1 MNGWY
6 IANIVFGGLVGFLI
20 VDPATGAMYSLS
32 PNDVNTLL
40 EISNTESNK
49 MQNNQ
54 NLTVMLIDEVPKDML
69 ARAQFIKQI

>member
-1 MNGWY
+1 
-6 IANIVFGGLVGFLI
+6 
-20 VDPATGAMYSLS
+20 MYSLS

-69 ARAQFIKQI
+69 ARAQFIK